1 MRLAQVR
8 VLLAFLAAFARG
20 EAAVSLAPL
29 FTDHAVLQRDRP
41 VPVWGRAAPDE
52 RVTVAF
58 QGQTVAASANRDGR
72 WTAWLG
78 PLSATPAGA
87 DLSVAGDK
95 GGTAVLH
102 DVVVGE
108 VWLCSGQSN
117 MEFVLNDPHNA
128 AFRVQDAEAEVN
140 KARFPLI
147 RQFKVARQL
156 AAAPAETVGG
166 SWVPCSPQTA
176 AMFSAVGYFFAREIL
191 RKLDMPVGIIAS
203 SWGGTV
209 IEGWISP
216 GALAADPAFGTVGE
230 RWKRTLE
237 NYPRV
242 RAEYDAALA
251 RWNGASAAARA
262 AGPAALAAFLKTSAE
277 PRPPHGFGAQDPW
290 TPSSL
295 FNGMIHPLAPY
306 ALRGVLWYQG
316 ESDAGEASGYGR
328 LFAAMIA
335 DWRAQFRQGD
345 MPFYWV
351 QLPNFRYRADPA
363 GNQWALLRE
372 AQARA
377 LSLPA
382 TGQAVTIDIGEPD
395 NIHPRNKQEVG
406 RRLALIARAK
416 IYGITGDCSGPVFSG
431 AVREGSAMRVHF
443 TFAEGGLTAAGKPLQ
458 SFELAGAD
466 HRFFPA
472 AAMIAAEAVVV
483 RSPEVPAPVAV
494 RYAWRNDPEANLF
507 NGAGLPATPFR
518 SDDW

>member
-1 MRLAQVR
+1 M
-8 VLLAFLAAFARG
+8 
-20 EAAVSLAPL
+20 
-29 FTDHAVLQRDRP
+29 
-41 VPVWGRAAPDE
+41 
-52 RVTVAF
+52 VAF
-58 QGQTVAASANRDGR
+58 RGQTVAASANRDGC

-128 AFRVQDAEAEVN
+128 TFRVQDAEAEVN

-191 RKLDMPVGIIAS
+191 RKLDVPVGIVAS

-216 GALAADPAFGTVGE
+216 
-230 RWKRTLE
+230 
-237 NYPRV
+237 
-242 RAEYDAALA
+242 
-251 RWNGASAAARA
+251 
-262 AGPAALAAFLKTSAE
+262 AALAAFPKTSAE
-277 PRPPHGFGAQDPW
+277 PRPPHGFGAQDPG

-316 ESDAGEASGYGR
+316 ESDAGEASGYAR

-345 MPFYWV
+345 IPFYWV

-363 GNQWALLRE
+363 VNQWALLRE

-395 NIHPRNKQEVG
+395 NLYPRNKQEVG

-416 IYGITGDCSGPVFSG
+416 IYGIPGDCSGPVFSG

-472 AAMIAAEAVVV
+472 AAVIAAETVVV
-483 RSPEVPAPVAV
+483 RSPEVPAPAAV

-507 NGAGLPATPFR
+507 NGAGLPAMPFR
-518 SDDW
+518 SDAW